1 MLSTLAWKASNQM
14 TTHDVTQTSIEVKP
28 QAERRRFSGER
39 KRRILRVYEAGTA
52 QERGALLRR
61 EGLYASHI
69 GRWRARRD
77 AHELLAQAP
86 NKPGPKARPEQAE
99 LGRLERENV
108 TLRKQLAQARALLD
122 LQKKPPCSW
131 IC

>member
-1 MLSTLAWKASNQM
+1 M

-28 QAERRRFSGER
+28 QAERRRFSSEQ
-39 KRRILRVYEAGTA
+39 KRQILRAYEAGTA
-52 QERGALLRR
+52 QEQGTLLRR
-61 EGLYASHI
+61 EGLYSSHI
-69 GRWRARRD
+69 GRWRAKRD
-77 AHELLAQAP
+77 AHELMAQAP
-86 NKPGPKARPEQAE
+86 NKRGPKARPEQAE

-108 TLRKQLAQARALLD
+108 KLRKQLEQARALLD

>member
-1 MLSTLAWKASNQM
+1 M

-28 QAERRRFSGER
+28 QAERRRFSREQ
-39 KRRILRVYEAGTA
+39 KRRILRAYEAGTP

-61 EGLYASHI
+61 EGLYSSHI
-69 GRWRARRD
+69 GRWRAKRD

-86 NKPGPKARPEQAE
+86 NKRGPNARPEQAE
-99 LGRLERENV
+99 LSRLERENV

-122 LQKKPPCSW
+122 LQKKATLLMDLLTLNSGDEGH
-131 IC
+131 